1 MFRAFKR
8 AFDFI
13 SSLTLFIVI
22 SPLFLLLIVLVRCKI
37 GSPVFFKQKRTGMG
51 MKPFYIMKFRS
62 MTEERDENGNY
73 LPDSVRL
80 TKLGKTLRATSLDE
94 LPELLSIIKGDM
106 SVIGPRPLP
115 TDYNDY
121 YSEREKR
128 RFEVRGGLIPPEVLY
143 NNTRPTWDE
152 QLEYEASYAENL
164 SIKNDAKIMIA
175 VFKGLFSRYS
185 NNYGEY
191 VRPDLDKERGAI
203 KK

>member
-1 MFRAFKR
+1 MYKIIKR
-8 AFDFI
+8 IFDFI
-13 SSLTLFIVI
+13 SALLLFVVI
-22 SPLFLLLIVLVRCKI
+22 SPLFLLLMLLVKLKI
-37 GSPVFFKQKRTGMG
+37 GSPIFFKQKRTGMG

-62 MTEERDENGNY
+62 MTEEKDQNGKY

-80 TKLGKTLRATSLDE
+80 TKLGKFLRATSLDE

-115 TDYNDY
+115 LDYNDFY
-121 YSEREKR
+121 TEREKK

-143 NNTRPTWDE
+143 NNTQPTWDE
-152 QLEYEASYAENL
+152 QLDYEASYAENVSFL
-164 SIKNDAKIMIA
+164 NDVKIMFA

-191 VRPDLDKERGAI
+191 VRPDLDMERCAVS
-203 KK
+203 K